1 MSAAEHDEQET
12 GLVVA
17 TITITRTLTSND
29 LVDRVTAA
37 DDEGNELGL
46 AEALGMMRLAED
58 TLLRA
63 RLDDQDDE
71 VEE

>member
-1 MSAAEHDEQET
+1 MSAADHNDEQET

-17 TITITRTLTSND
+17 TITITRTLTSDD
-29 LVDRVTAA
+29 LIDRVTAA

-63 RLDDQDDE
+63 RLDDEDDDE
-71 VEE
+71 